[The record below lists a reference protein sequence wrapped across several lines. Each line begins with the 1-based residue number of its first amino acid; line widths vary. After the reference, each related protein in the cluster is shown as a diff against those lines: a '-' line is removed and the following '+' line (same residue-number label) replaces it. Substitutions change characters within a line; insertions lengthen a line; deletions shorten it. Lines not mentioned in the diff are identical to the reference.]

1 VLRSPPLPRES
12 RPRLPGQHVLDRQT
26 VHTYIRIPASN
37 REREKERWR
46 ERDTDRERERERER
60 GGGGGRQ
67 VHAAT
72 KQPQHGGGQPA
83 SGKMMREARPTTDTC
98 RRLQEDV
105 GSSCLL
111 HRHLTCG
118 CRHVMRC
125 SPRVPHAKH
134 TRHTTAGSATASFE
148 GISFFLGS
156 CSSDRD
162 TSCIGT
168 ALYSALLHP
177 QRHAAARQLASSVRF
192 GLKSFHLLPT
202 LIIRTGALQRH
213 DTRGLRH
220 CSRRRTL
227 LHSTHLAM
235 SQTGPRS

>member
-1 VLRSPPLPRES
+1 MRLRLLAERC
-12 RPRLPGQHVLDRQT
+12 R
-26 VHTYIRIPASN
+26 ASVAAVAA
-37 REREKERWR
+37 RVV
-46 ERDTDRERERERER
+46 
-60 GGGGGRQ
+60 GGGGRFTPLQ
-67 VHAAT
+67 NNHNTV
-72 KQPQHGGGQPA
+72 GQPA